1 MCARDDGLSVA
12 LERAMR
18 EQRLEPWHR
27 EAALGLLESPPENWP
42 PCCGS
47 ACDPCTLVLRRVV
60 ERAQA
65 LLAASSDARAGEER

>member
-1 MCARDDGLSVA
+1 VSEDRDRLNAA

-18 EQRLEPWHR
+18 EQRLDSWHR
-27 EAALGLLESPPENWP
+27 EAALGLLEAPPAEWP

-47 ACDPCTLVLRRVV
+47 ACEPCTLVLRRVV

-65 LLAASSDARAGEER
+65 LLASER